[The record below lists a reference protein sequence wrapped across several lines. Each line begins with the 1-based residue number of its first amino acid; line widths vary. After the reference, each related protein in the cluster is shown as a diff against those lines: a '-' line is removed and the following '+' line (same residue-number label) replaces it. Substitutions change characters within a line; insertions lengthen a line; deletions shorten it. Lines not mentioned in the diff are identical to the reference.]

1 MNRLSTRKL
10 VACHCATLSLLLL
23 SACAV
28 AAASCNKSPLKIS
41 ASIEYISP
49 DTATLTVRHAGRADR
64 QARIGDCLVA
74 GDTVIVPTTVKLAKV
89 FTSER
94 LVRLQPDQP
103 PYLIGGG
110 MGHIA
115 NQAATYL
122 ASVVHAL
129 SSEPL
134 PDLPSATAS
143 RSFGDPPALRALAEL
158 NTSTTQRIPESVE
171 EIIVAWRPIA
181 ATPRCTLRT
190 AGGSVAAS
198 PMAEES
204 WCTLRV
210 PVGMANAVVLAET
223 ASPSAPIRWQ
233 VVAATDADLPR
244 PPWLKP
250 DSNQGITNSDRAVW
264 GLWLYREAA
273 PQWRL
278 AGLSMLI
285 ANRTSSWAAA
295 RATWTILSAGSDPAH

>member
-1 MNRLSTRKL
+1 MNGLTARKW
-10 VACHCATLSLLLL
+10 VACPCVGLSLLLAGA
-23 SACAV
+23 SAMAG
-28 AAASCNKSPLKIS
+28 ASCNQSPLKIS

-64 QARIGDCLVA
+64 QAGVGDCLVA
-74 GDTVIVPTTVKLAKV
+74 GDTVIVPSTVKLAKV

-94 LVRLQPDQP
+94 LVRLQPNQP
-103 PYLIGGG
+103 PYSISGG

-129 SSEPL
+129 ISEPV

-158 NTSTTQRIPESVE
+158 DIPTPQRIPRSVK

-181 ATPRCTLRT
+181 AAARCTLHS
-190 AGGSVAAS
+190 AAGSVAAS
-198 PMAEES
+198 PTAEEP
-204 WCTLRV
+204 WCALKV
-210 PVGMANAVVLAET
+210 PDGMSNAVVLAET
-223 ASPSAPIRWQ
+223 ASASTPIEWH
-233 VVAATDADLPR
+233 VVAAGDADLPR
-244 PPWLKP
+244 PLWLKS
-250 DSNQGITNSDRAVW
+250 DSNAAITNSDRAVW
-264 GLWLYREAA
+264 GLWLYRQAA

-285 ANRTSSWAAA
+285 DNRSTSWAAA
-295 RATWTILSAGSDPAH
+295 RATWSILSAGSDPAH